1 MSILDGNLSALSL
14 ESQLQTAQLS
24 GGSIAGITVGA
35 IGAAI
40 VLLFV
45 VVMYRRR
52 GGDGVPR
59 AALLEG
65 GVSTPNLKKSK
76 SGSSGSLRGSR
87 VAVRRSQ
94 PKRIESQSPLEE
106 FVRPSARTDRCGY
119 ALGSPDTQ
127 SPDLR
132 RQSTDLLL
140 I

>member
-1 MSILDGNLSALSL
+1 M
-14 ESQLQTAQLS
+14 
-24 GGSIAGITVGA
+24 GA

-45 VVMYRRR
+45 VVMYRDTI
-52 GGDGVPR
+52 GGDVHRHRRRVPR